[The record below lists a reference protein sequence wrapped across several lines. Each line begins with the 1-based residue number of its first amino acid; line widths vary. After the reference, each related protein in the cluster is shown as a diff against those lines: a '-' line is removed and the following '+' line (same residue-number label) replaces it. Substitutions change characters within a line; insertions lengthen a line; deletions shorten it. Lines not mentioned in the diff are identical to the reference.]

1 MYIIWICELS
11 NSVFEDILN
20 AFVDGQGAI
29 DAILCKFLGIIK
41 RSDILFFLYW
51 DILSNVISASV
62 QQSLSIEFFIKGV

>member
-11 NSVFEDILN
+11 NSGFEDILN

>member
-11 NSVFEDILN
+11 NSGFEDILN

-41 RSDILFFLYW
+41 RSDILFFLY
-51 DILSNVISASV
+51 
-62 QQSLSIEFFIKGV
+62 